1 MSWFEA
7 FKWFAVY
14 VGGAA
19 IVWGALIDIARRG
32 TNDSEAVRR
41 IEDKLDMLL
50 KKEGLEYGPERKSP
64 EKDGGKPEK

>member
-7 FKWFAVY
+7 LKWFAIY

-19 IVWGALIDIARRG
+19 IVWGTLIDIARRG

-64 EKDGGKPEK
+64 EKDGDKPEK

>member
-1 MSWFEA
+1 MNWFEA
-7 FKWFAVY
+7 LKWCAAY
-14 VGGAA
+14 IVGAL

-32 TNDSEAVRR
+32 TNDSESVRR

-64 EKDGGKPEK
+64 EKDVDKPEK

>member
-1 MSWFEA
+1 MNWFEA
-7 FKWFAVY
+7 LKWLAIYAV
-14 VGGAA
+14 GAA

-50 KKEGLEYGPERKSP
+50 KKEGLEYGPERKARNR
-64 EKDGGKPEK
+64 

>member
-1 MSWFEA
+1 MNWFEVL
-7 FKWFAVY
+7 KSFAIY
-14 VGGAA
+14 FGGAA

-50 KKEGLEYGPERKSP
+50 KKEGLEYGPERKAP
-64 EKDGGKPEK
+64 EKDGDKPEK

>member
-1 MSWFEA
+1 M
-7 FKWFAVY
+7 
-14 VGGAA
+14 
-19 IVWGALIDIARRG
+19 WGTLIDIARRG

>member
-7 FKWFAVY
+7 FKELAIY

-19 IVWGALIDIARRG
+19 IVCGALIDIARRG

-64 EKDGGKPEK
+64 EKDKDKPEQ

>member
-7 FKWFAVY
+7 LKWLAIY
-14 VGGAA
+14 AGGAA
-19 IVWGALIDIARRG
+19 IVWGTLIDIARRG

-64 EKDGGKPEK
+64 EKDGDKLEK

>member
-1 MSWFEA
+1 MNWFEA
-7 FKWFAVY
+7 LKWCTAY
-14 VGGAA
+14 IVGAL

-64 EKDGGKPEK
+64 EKDKDEPEK

>member
-1 MSWFEA
+1 MNWFEA
-7 FKWFAVY
+7 LKWCAAY
-14 VGGAA
+14 IVGAL

-50 KKEGLEYGPERKSP
+50 KKEGLEYGPELKSP
-64 EKDGGKPEK
+64 DKDKPEK

>member
-7 FKWFAVY
+7 LKWLAIY
-14 VGGAA
+14 AGGAA
-19 IVWGALIDIARRG
+19 IVWSTLIDIARRG

-64 EKDGGKPEK
+64 EKDGDEPEK

>member
-1 MSWFEA
+1 MSWFEV
-7 FKWFAVY
+7 FKEFAIY

-50 KKEGLEYGPERKSP
+50 KNEGLEYGPERKAP
-64 EKDGGKPEK
+64 EKDVDKPEK